1 MTYHPTVLNISSA
14 FFVVGILV
22 YSLLNWKV
30 LSAGEG
36 WGVVAMFGLLGVA
49 CVAGLAD
56 LILQAL
62 VKNSSWVNGIGL
74 AIVIGLAIAII
85 LG

>member
-1 MTYHPTVLNISSA
+1 MNYQPTVLNISSA
-14 FFVVGILV
+14 LFVVGIMV
-22 YSLLNWKV
+22 YTLLNWKI

-36 WGVVAMFGLLGVA
+36 WGIVAMFGLLGLA

-62 VKNSSWVNGIGL
+62 VRNSSWVNGIGL